1 MMLPPAVL
9 CLGLFAGML
18 VFLMGGLWLGQR
30 FTQSAEGSA
39 ETSIIDG
46 AVFALLGLLLGFAFA
61 GAVNRLDNRR
71 NLIIEEANAISTAYL
86 AIDLLEPNDLRAV
99 MKLFPLYLDARIAA
113 YRMIDSGSDPH
124 KAFEGAEQ
132 LQSQIWTGV
141 GAAVVKPERQFAAQV
156 VLPSITRMIEIATE
170 RKVALGTHLPGLV
183 LSLLIGVALLSGLL
197 AGHAMARSPGHAM
210 ARQGRRSLIH
220 GGFFAAAVSL
230 TIYTVLD
237 IDDPRSGLVRLDA
250 AERVLQ
256 DLRDT
261 M

>member
-1 MMLPPAVL
+1 MMIPPAVL

-18 VFLMGGLWLGQR
+18 VFLTGGLWLGQR
-30 FTQSAEGSA
+30 FRQSAEGSA

-61 GAVNRLDNRR
+61 GAVNRLDDRR
-71 NLIIEEANAISTAYL
+71 DLIVEEANTISTAYL
-86 AIDLLEPNDLRAV
+86 TIDLLDPSDLRAV

-124 KAFEGAEQ
+124 KAFESAEQ
-132 LQSQIWTGV
+132 LQLQIWTGV

-156 VLPSITRMIEIATE
+156 VLPSITRMIDITTE
-170 RKVALGTHLPGLV
+170 RKVALGTHMPGLV
-183 LSLLIGVALLSGLL
+183 LSLLIGVAMLSALL
-197 AGHAMARSPGHAM
+197 AGHAMAR
-210 ARQGRRSLIH
+210 QGGRSLIH
-220 GGFFAAAVSL
+220 GGLFAAAVSL

-256 DLRDT
+256 DLRAT